1 MNFRKRSIQAGA
13 ERKPVLDRRGIEAT
27 LVLLI
32 LGVEGTFSHPGSWNQ
47 NARFAATVAFVEPGT
62 PYTGTFRIDGL
73 KDSARLVTA
82 DWAQS
87 PRGAFYSNKA
97 PGVSLLAIVPYF
109 LLYHVERSARRDPTA
124 LELTRI
130 NAFAL
135 NLWISVFWNVV
146 AALALLRRL
155 PRLGVHSR
163 EGAAVVAVV
172 YSLATPVL
180 PFGCSMWGHSTA
192 AAFITLGTLDVAE
205 GSRARC
211 FLGGLWLGM
220 AALTEYLAAVSL
232 VTAAIFVLSG
242 SDRSERLWKFASG
255 SAAPVVALLV
265 YHDLAF
271 GSYFTSAPSLSNP
284 VFLQPEKIAGL
295 FGVPSPERLLR
306 LLFGSGRG
314 LFWQTPIL
322 LASVFGVVSWYRS
335 GRRAFVAFAVATIA
349 LYALSIS
356 TMDGFQGGTTTSM
369 RYMIVT
375 LPFFCILLPE
385 LRAFGY
391 RRTFLLL
398 FAVSAANAFV
408 LAATSTMYESYSPL
422 SEFAYPDFWK
432 GNVAFNPLL
441 ARIGVRGAVP
451 TFALAAIWALAL
463 GWLLTSVLTSP
474 RRSPEGV
481 PS

>member
-1 MNFRKRSIQAGA
+1 M
-13 ERKPVLDRRGIEAT
+13 RGSPPRWRLSSPA
-27 LVLLI
+27 L
-32 LGVEGTFSHPGSWNQ
+32 
-47 NARFAATVAFVEPGT
+47 
-62 PYTGTFRIDGL
+62 PYTGTFKIDGL
-73 KDSARLVTA
+73 KDSSRLVTA

-97 PGVSLLAIVPYF
+97 PGISLLAIVPYF
-109 LLYHVERSARRDPTA
+109 LLYHAERSTGHDPTTV
-124 LELTRI
+124 ELTRI

-135 NLWISVFWNVV
+135 NLWISVFWNIV

-180 PFGCSMWGHSTA
+180 PFGCSLWGHSTA
-192 AAFITLGTLDVAE
+192 AAFVTLGTLDVAE
-205 GSRARC
+205 GSRTRC

-242 SDRSERLWKFASG
+242 TDRSERLWKFVSG

-271 GSYFTSAPSLSNP
+271 GNYFTSAASLSNP
-284 VFLQPEKIAGL
+284 LFLQPEKIAGL
-295 FGVPSPERLLR
+295 FGVPSPERIFR

-335 GRRAFVAFAVATIA
+335 GRRAFVAFAVGTIA

-356 TMDGFQGGTTTSM
+356 DHGWSSGRHHDIHAVHDRHAPFLLHPPARPPRVPLPEDVPAPLGGEC
-369 RYMIVT
+369 RERLRPCRHEHDVRV
-375 LPFFCILLPE
+375 LLP
-385 LRAFGY
+385 
-391 RRTFLLL
+391 
-398 FAVSAANAFV
+398 AV
-408 LAATSTMYESYSPL
+408 
-422 SEFAYPDFWK
+422 
-432 GNVAFNPLL
+432 
-441 ARIGVRGAVP
+441 
-451 TFALAAIWALAL
+451 
-463 GWLLTSVLTSP
+463 
-474 RRSPEGV
+474 
-481 PS
+481 